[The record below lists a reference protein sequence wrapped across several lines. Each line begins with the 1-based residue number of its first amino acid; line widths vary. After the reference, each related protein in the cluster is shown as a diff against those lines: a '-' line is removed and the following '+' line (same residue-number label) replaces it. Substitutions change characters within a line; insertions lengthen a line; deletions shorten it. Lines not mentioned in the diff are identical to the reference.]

1 MSKTSLLLTLML
13 TVVIVG
19 SGCRSDMQDQPR
31 YKPYKESAFFAD
43 KRASR
48 DFEAGTVARGYLK
61 ADKPLYTGLV
71 DGTTNGPAPS
81 DSTITPNSVT
91 EFPIPVT
98 KAVLDRGEERY
109 KVFCGVCHGPLG
121 AGDGMI
127 VRRGF
132 VTPGQAPLP
141 NFNDDR
147 LRNAPVGH
155 FFYVISNGVGRMSSY
170 ASSIPVKDRW
180 AIVAYIR
187 ALQLGQNPDLK
198 TASSAPMQSGEAVAG
213 GAN

>member
-1 MSKTSLLLTLML
+1 MSRTSLLLIALL
-13 TVVIVG
+13 SIVTVG
-19 SGCRSDMQDQPR
+19 AGCRSDMQDQPR
-31 YKPYKESAFFAD
+31 YKPYKESQFFAD

-48 DFEAGTVARGYLK
+48 DFEPGTVARGYLK
-61 ADKPLYTGLV
+61 ADKALYTGLV

-81 DSTITPNSVT
+81 DPTITPNAVT
-91 EFPIPVT
+91 EFPVPVT
-98 KAVLDRGEERY
+98 KELLDRGEQRY

-121 AGDGMI
+121 EGDGMI

-132 VTPGQAPLP
+132 VTPGAPPLP
-141 NFNDDR
+141 SFHSDR

-155 FFYVISNGVGRMSSY
+155 IYYVISNGLGRMGSY
-170 ASSIPVKDRW
+170 ASAIPVKDRW

-187 ALQLGQNPDLK
+187 ALQLGQNPDIK
-198 TASSAPMQSGEAVAG
+198 TSSPDAMNMGGAVAG